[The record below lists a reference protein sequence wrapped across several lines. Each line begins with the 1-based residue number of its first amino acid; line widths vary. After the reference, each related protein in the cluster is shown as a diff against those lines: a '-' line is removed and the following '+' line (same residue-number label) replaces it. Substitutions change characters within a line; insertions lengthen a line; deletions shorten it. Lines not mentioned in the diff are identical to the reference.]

1 MDSLLSAEY
10 WCNSHC
16 LAKLWEAINPA
27 QDHKWPILMAS
38 GSVSHIWKSEPS
50 CTSYKLWE
58 SFQRWHVWGRLVHG
72 YALMQQ
78 PCHHIYMSLKR
89 LCTWLWSR
97 YPAAAGVRPPTL
109 LGWAGLGWL
118 GWLGWATLTPGGK
131 LTRDLYAASTPWLAG
146 DTSIQQRWYI
156 YNALTTLLPEL
167 ILTLFRTQ
175 NSENRWSIY
184 YTFLA
189 RILRHS

>member
-50 CTSYKLWE
+50 CTLYKLWE

-78 PCHHIYMSLKR
+78 PCHIYMSLKR

-109 LGWAGLGWL
+109 HCWAGLGWAGRHWPQVGNWHEIYTRHQHL
-118 GWLGWATLTPGGK
+118 GWQGTP
-131 LTRDLYAASTPWLAG
+131 AS
-146 DTSIQQRWYI
+146 SIQQRWYI
-156 YNALTTLLPEL
+156 YNALTTLLPEI

-189 RILRHS
+189 RILIHS